1 MNSNAAG
8 SVMFTYYETSGH
20 ISAGS
25 YLTFSKALVNIGNA
39 FDGTKFKCNLEG
51 YYEFKFR
58 GHNGSNIATHIY
70 VRKNGRDILK
80 FIHDTNN
87 NSGDNHLISID
98 WQMKLSVGDE
108 IKLYIASGKIYTDP
122 SYNRVFNG
130 KFIRGI

>member
-8 SVMFTYYETSGH
+8 SVMFTYYETSGI
-20 ISAGS
+20 ISSGN

-51 YYEFKFR
+51 YYEFSFV
-58 GHNGSNIATHIY
+58 GHNGSNMYTYIY
-70 VRKNGRDILK
+70 VRKNGSDILK
-80 FIHDTNN
+80 FLHT
-87 NSGDNHLISID
+87 SGHNHLISID

-108 IKLYIASGKIYTDP
+108 IKLYINSGKIIGSTAY
-122 SYNRVFNG
+122 SRVFNG

>member
-8 SVMFTYYETSGH
+8 SVMFTYYETSTGT
-20 ISAGS
+20 ISSGN

-51 YYEFKFR
+51 YYEFSFV
-58 GHNGSNIATHIY
+58 GHNYDGTSAYIH
-70 VRKNGRDILK
+70 VRNKNGIDIFK
-80 FIHDTNN
+80 FSPNT
-87 NSGDNHLISID
+87 GDYSLISFD

-108 IKLYIASGKIYTDP
+108 IKLYIDSGKIYTD
-122 SYNRVFNG
+122 SLYNRVFNG